1 MTKCPIIWEIEAR
14 RTSLGLTIAEMCE
27 KAGVSSSTY
36 QQWLY
41 HGREPSYV
49 KLVKI
54 LYALGLL
61 LVTKELPN
69 VSDDQHG
76 EIP

>member
-14 RTSLGLTIAEMCE
+14 RTSLGLTMNEMCA
-27 KAGVSSSTY
+27 KAGIGPSTY

-41 HGREPSYV
+41 HDREPSYV

-54 LYALGLL
+54 LNALGLQ